1 MFSFQ
6 RLFDQLKIVLFHG
19 TRTNGTTLLVF
30 SLMFLGSHYNLFNH
44 LSLIER
50 DPFIWFEFLTVLA
63 SMLTSIQVFRRLRS
77 EQTGISYLMVPAT
90 SFEKFLAAFLYTT
103 VGTFLIYLISFS
115 LIHGL
120 VIGIN
125 NLGAFVPV
133 PYSFTSLFR
142 FWAIFKTLLFVQ
154 SLYFLGSLLFK
165 KNPLAMTS
173 LVIFSC
179 IVLVSMTMGWLFV
192 SKAGMDIQLLDSEQ
206 TVNFQ
211 ASGVLDEYK
220 RFFIIGSWILPFV
233 CWILAYFRLKSTQI

>member
-6 RLFDQLKIVLFHG
+6 RLFEQLKIVLFHG

-30 SLMFLGSHYNLFNH
+30 SLMFLGSHYNLLNH

-63 SMLTSIQVFRRLRS
+63 SILTSIQVFRQLRS
-77 EQTGISYLMVPAT
+77 EQTGISYFMVPAT

-103 VGTFLIYLISFS
+103 IGTFLIYLISFS

-125 NLGAFVPV
+125 NLSASVPV
-133 PYSFTSLFR
+133 PYTFTSLFK

-154 SLYFLGSLLFK
+154 SLYFLGALLFK
-165 KNPLAMTS
+165 KNSLAMTS

-179 IVLVSMTMGWLFV
+179 IVLVSITLGWLFV
-192 SKAGMDIQLLDSEQ
+192 SNVGINTQQLNSEQ
-206 TVNFQ
+206 SFNIQ
-211 ASGVLDEYK
+211 ASGMLEEYK
-220 RFFIIGSWILPFV
+220 RFFIICSWVIPFV
-233 CWILAYFRLKSTQI
+233 CWTLAYFRLKSTQI